1 MPPPGILLQFWW
13 GVVSYIPCEMTSM
26 QIALINSGEDPGGAS
41 IRARLLELLD
51 NPGAEPVVHNENR
64 FIFLETKGRLIYEE
78 GLDERVTAD
87 VFIFISRHTSVQAVP
102 ALTVHVTGNITGAD
116 YGGKPRSLARA
127 APAWMHAILGNLSRF
142 APEGYRVSYEVTHHG
157 PSDVMTPSLFVEIG
171 STEKEWRDPAAA
183 NAVAR
188 SILTAH
194 PAGVIPLVG
203 FGGNHYAARQTSIA
217 LSSRAAFGHI
227 AHSRQSGEIDA
238 GMVRLMRERTGAV
251 AAYIDRKAVPAAV
264 FRRLLSLCTEEGLL
278 CLSESEIL
286 GIGSLDWA
294 AYSAMRVCAEETM
307 PGARLHTNALSGAG
321 TPVIVEIDPILLGEA
336 LKSDQKRFLSML
348 TEIPAGHLISEGGV
362 VIPRFLTFREHRSRI
377 IHDLITS
384 CVKIIFSSEN
394 TAVEGDRLI
403 IRRVRFDPRKARE
416 AGVPAGPL
424 FGRLAEGVSVEIG
437 GTTVTPEMVSA
448 CSETIIRVPG
458 LERYI

>member
-1 MPPPGILLQFWW
+1 
-13 GVVSYIPCEMTSM
+13 M
-26 QIALINSGEDPGGAS
+26 QIALINSALDPAGTA
-41 IRARLLELLD
+41 IRGRLLDLLD
-51 NPGAEPVVHNENR
+51 NPGAEPVVYNENR
-64 FIFLETKGRLIYEE
+64 FVFLETEGRLIYEE
-78 GLDERVTAD
+78 GLDDRITAD
-87 VFIFISRHTSVQAVP
+87 CFIFISRHTSVQAVP

-116 YGGKPRSLARA
+116 YGGAPRSLARA
-127 APAWMHAILGNLSRF
+127 APARMHAILGNLRRA

-157 PSDVMTPSLFVEIG
+157 PSDVTTPSLFAEIG

-183 NAVAR
+183 DAVAR
-188 SILTAH
+188 SILAAR
-194 PAGVIPLVG
+194 PAGAIPMIG

-227 AHSRQSGEIDA
+227 AHSRQVGEIDR

-264 FRRLLSLCTEEGLL
+264 VRRLESLCSEEGLV

-286 GIGSLDWA
+286 GIGSLDWD
-294 AYSAMRVCAEETM
+294 AYSALRACAGKTM
-307 PGARLHTNALSGAG
+307 PGARLHTNALSGTG
-321 TPVIVEIDPILLGEA
+321 TPVIGEIDPVLLEEA
-336 LKSDQKRFLSML
+336 LKVDHKRFLGML
-348 TEIPAGHLISEGGV
+348 SGIPAGHLISEGGV
-362 VIPRFLTFREHRSRI
+362 VLPRFLTFREHRSRI
-377 IHDLITS
+377 IHDLITF
-384 CVKIIFSSEN
+384 CVKIIISSEN

-403 IRRVRFDPRKARE
+403 IRRVRFDPRKARD

-437 GTTVTPEMVSA
+437 GATVTSEMVST

-458 LERYI
+458 LERYT